1 MCILTYI
8 AQCDTMKSQSRTTR
22 LKFQERKE
30 LKEMS
35 TIEITSKIE
44 KLQEWEALIKEAEQE
59 AESLRDEIKMEMLSR
74 NTEELE
80 TGRYI
85 VRWTSI
91 VSNRFDTTAFKKEHG
106 EMYKLYTKQTSS
118 KRFTIAQ

>member
-1 MCILTYI
+1 MSIN
-8 AQCDTMKSQSRTTR
+8 
-22 LKFQERKE
+22 
-30 LKEMS
+30 EM
-35 TIEITSKIE
+35 ESKVA
-44 KLQEWEALIKEAEQE
+44 KLLEWEALLEEAKQE
-59 AESLRDEIKMEMLSR
+59 AETLRDEIKMEMLNR

-91 VSNRFDTTAFKKEHG
+91 MSNRFDTTAFKKEHG
-106 EMYKLYTKQTSS
+106 EMYKMYTKQTTS

>member
-1 MCILTYI
+1 
-8 AQCDTMKSQSRTTR
+8 
-22 LKFQERKE
+22 
-30 LKEMS
+30 MS
-35 TIEITSKIE
+35 TTEMESKVA
-44 KLQEWEALIKEAEQE
+44 KLLEWEQLLEEAKQE
-59 AESLRDEIKMEMLSR
+59 AETLRDEIKMEMLAR
-74 NTEELE
+74 DTEELE

>member
-1 MCILTYI
+1 
-8 AQCDTMKSQSRTTR
+8 
-22 LKFQERKE
+22 
-30 LKEMS
+30 MS
-35 TIEITSKIE
+35 TTEMESKVA
-44 KLQEWEALIKEAEQE
+44 KLLEWEQLMEEAKQE
-59 AESLRDEIKMEMLSR
+59 AETLRDEIKMEMLSR

>member
-1 MCILTYI
+1 MSIN
-8 AQCDTMKSQSRTTR
+8 
-22 LKFQERKE
+22 
-30 LKEMS
+30 EM
-35 TIEITSKIE
+35 ESKVA
-44 KLQEWEALIKEAEQE
+44 KLLEWEALLEEAKQE
-59 AESLRDEIKMEMLSR
+59 AEALRDEIKMEMLNR

-91 VSNRFDTTAFKKEHG
+91 MSNRFDTTAFKKEHG
-106 EMYKLYTKQTSS
+106 EMYKMYTKQTTS